1 MLKKY
6 NRTKDLVLLVS
17 AQFVDSKQEKNKKK
31 NSTLKIYTEFL
42 SFPFFG

>member
-1 MLKKY
+1 MLKKN
-6 NRTKDLVLLVS
+6 NRTKDPALLVS

-31 NSTLKIYTEFL
+31 KSTLKIYTEFL